1 MKLSKRLTQIE
12 ALIGHDYTHIW
23 DTCCDHGFLGTHLI
37 AQQRAAHVHLVDIV
51 PELISP
57 LDDKLKALFSNAHNS
72 KWQTHCIDVSE
83 LPLQHY
89 EGKHLVI
96 IAGIGGDL
104 MIQCLKKLLS
114 NHPTA
119 DIDFI
124 LCPIRQLYSL
134 RQQLIAFEMR
144 LKQEVLVKENNQYY
158 EILYVSRQKTSTT
171 KESLL
176 SDITP
181 AGREIWQAE
190 NEEQTKVIEEY
201 REITLQ
207 HYKRMLRGANNPALN
222 EIIQAYQA
230 TKACK

>member
-1 MKLSKRLTQIE
+1 MKLSKRLSQIE
-12 ALIGHDYTHIW
+12 ALIGHDYSHIW

-37 AQQRAAHVHLVDIV
+37 EQQRAAHVHLVDIV

-57 LDDKLKALFSNAHNS
+57 LDDKLKALFSNPHGS
-72 KWQTHCIDVSE
+72 KWQTHCLDVSK
-83 LPLQHY
+83 LPLQQY

-134 RQQLIAFEMR
+134 RQQLIAFDMR
-144 LKQEVLVKENNQYY
+144 LKQEVLLKENNQYY
-158 EILYVSRQKTSTT
+158 EILYVSSQKGSHP
-171 KESLL
+171 KEPPL
-176 SDITP
+176 SCINP
-181 AGREIWQAE
+181 VGREIWQAE
-190 NEEQTKVIEEY
+190 NEEQTKIVEEY

-207 HYKRMLRGANNPALN
+207 HYKRMLRGTNNLALN

-230 TKACK
+230 TNVCK

>member
-1 MKLSKRLTQIE
+1 MKLSKRLSQIE

-37 AQQRAAHVHLVDIV
+37 EQQRAAHVHLVDIV

-134 RQQLIAFEMR
+134 RQQLIAFDMR

>member
-12 ALIGHDYTHIW
+12 ALIGHEYTHIW

-134 RQQLIAFEMR
+134 RQQLIAFDMR
-144 LKQEVLVKENNQYY
+144 LKQEVLLKENNQYY

-207 HYKRMLRGANNPALN
+207 HYKRMLRGANNPVLN

>member
-1 MKLSKRLTQIE
+1 MKLSKRLSQIE

-37 AQQRAAHVHLVDIV
+37 EQQRAAHVHLVDIV

-57 LDDKLKALFSNAHNS
+57 LDDKLKALFSNAHGS
-72 KWQTHCIDVSE
+72 KWQTHCLDVSK
-83 LPLQHY
+83 LPLQQY

-134 RQQLIAFEMR
+134 RQQLIAFDMR

-158 EILYVSRQKTSTT
+158 EILFVSRQKTSTT

-176 SDITP
+176 SCITP
-181 AGREIWQAE
+181 VGREIWQAE
-190 NEEQTKVIEEY
+190 NEEQTKIVEEY

-207 HYKRMLRGANNPALN
+207 HYKRMLRGTNNLALN

-230 TKACK
+230 TNVCK

>member
-12 ALIGHDYTHIW
+12 ALIGHEYTHIW

-89 EGKHLVI
+89 EGKHLVV

-104 MIQCLKKLLS
+104 MIQSLKKLLS

-124 LCPIRQLYSL
+124 LCPIRQLYNL
-134 RQQLIAFEMR
+134 RQQLIAFDMR
-144 LKQEVLVKENNQYY
+144 LKQEVLLKENNQYY

-190 NEEQTKVIEEY
+190 NEEQAKVIEEY

-222 EIIQAYQA
+222 EIIQAYQT

>member
-12 ALIGHDYTHIW
+12 ALIGHEYTHIW

-134 RQQLIAFEMR
+134 RQQLIAFDMR

>member
-1 MKLSKRLTQIE
+1 LKLSKRLTQIE

-37 AQQRAAHVHLVDIV
+37 AQQRAANVHLVDIV
-51 PELISP
+51 PELITP
-57 LDDKLKALFSNAHNS
+57 LDDKLKALFSNAHGS
-72 KWQTHCIDVSE
+72 KWQTHCLDVSE
-83 LPLQHY
+83 LPLQQY

-104 MIQCLKKLLS
+104 MIQCLKKLLT
-114 NHPTA
+114 NNPTA
-119 DIDFI
+119 NIDFI
-124 LCPIRQLYSL
+124 LCPIRQLYNL
-134 RQQLIAFEMR
+134 RQQLIAFDMR

-176 SDITP
+176 SGITP

-230 TKACK
+230 TNVCK

>member
-1 MKLSKRLTQIE
+1 MKLSKRLSQIE

-37 AQQRAAHVHLVDIV
+37 EQQRAAHVHLVDIV

-83 LPLQHY
+83 LPLQQY

>member
-1 MKLSKRLTQIE
+1 MKLSKRLSQIE
-12 ALIGHDYTHIW
+12 ALIGHEYTHIW

-37 AQQRAAHVHLVDIV
+37 AQQRAANVHLVDIV
-51 PELISP
+51 PELITP
-57 LDDKLKALFSNAHNS
+57 LDDKLKALFSNAHGS
-72 KWQTHCIDVSE
+72 KWQTHCLDVSE
-83 LPLQHY
+83 LPLQQY
-89 EGKHLVI
+89 KGKHLVI

-104 MIQCLKKLLS
+104 MIQCLKKLLT
-114 NHPTA
+114 NHPA
-119 DIDFI
+119 AEIDFI

-134 RQQLIAFEMR
+134 RQQLIAFDMR
-144 LKQEVLVKENNQYY
+144 LKQEVLLKENNQYY

-171 KESLL
+171 KESTLRC
-176 SDITP
+176 ITP

-190 NEEQTKVIEEY
+190 NEEQAQIVEEY

-230 TKACK
+230 TNICK

>member
-1 MKLSKRLTQIE
+1 MKLSKRLSQIE
-12 ALIGHDYTHIW
+12 ALIGHEYTHIW

-37 AQQRAAHVHLVDIV
+37 AQQRAANVHLVDIV
-51 PELISP
+51 PELITP
-57 LDDKLKALFSNAHNS
+57 LDDKLKALFSNTHGS
-72 KWQTHCIDVSE
+72 MWQTHCLDVSE
-83 LPLQHY
+83 LPLQQY

-134 RQQLIAFEMR
+134 RQQLIAFDMR
-144 LKQEVLVKENNQYY
+144 LKQEVLLKENNQYY

-171 KESLL
+171 KESTLRC
-176 SDITP
+176 ITP

-190 NEEQTKVIEEY
+190 NEEQAQIVEEY

-230 TKACK
+230 TNICK

>member
-1 MKLSKRLTQIE
+1 MKLSKRLSQIE
-12 ALIGHDYTHIW
+12 ALIGHEYTHIW

-37 AQQRAAHVHLVDIV
+37 AQQRAANVHLVDIV
-51 PELISP
+51 PELITP
-57 LDDKLKALFSNAHNS
+57 LDDKLKALFSNAHGS
-72 KWQTHCIDVSE
+72 KWQTHCLDVSE
-83 LPLQHY
+83 LPLQQY

-104 MIQCLKKLLS
+104 MIQCLKKLLT

-134 RQQLIAFEMR
+134 RQQLIAFDMR
-144 LKQEVLVKENNQYY
+144 LKQEVLLKENNQYY

-171 KESLL
+171 KESTLRC
-176 SDITP
+176 ITP

-190 NEEQTKVIEEY
+190 NEEQAQIVEEY

-230 TKACK
+230 TNICK

>member
-1 MKLSKRLTQIE
+1 LKLSKRLSQIE
-12 ALIGHDYTHIW
+12 TLIDHDYTHIW

-37 AQQRAAHVHLVDIV
+37 AQQRAANVHLVDIV
-51 PELISP
+51 PKLITP
-57 LDDKLKALFSNAHNS
+57 LDDKLKALFSNAHAS
-72 KWQTHCIDVSE
+72 KWQTHCLDVSE
-83 LPLQHY
+83 LPLQQY
-89 EGKHLVI
+89 DGKHLVI

-104 MIQCLKKLLS
+104 MIQCLKQLLS
-114 NHPTA
+114 NHPTVE
-119 DIDFI
+119 IDFI

-134 RQQLIAFEMR
+134 RQQLIAFDMR

-158 EILYVSRQKTSTT
+158 EILYVSRQKTSPT
-171 KESLL
+171 KESTLRC
-176 SDITP
+176 ITP

-190 NEEQTKVIEEY
+190 NEEQAQIVEEY

-230 TKACK
+230 TNVCK

>member
-12 ALIGHDYTHIW
+12 ALIGHEYTHIW

-134 RQQLIAFEMR
+134 RQQLIAFDMR
-144 LKQEVLVKENNQYY
+144 LKQEVLLKENNQYY

>member
-37 AQQRAAHVHLVDIV
+37 AQQRAANVHLVDIV
-51 PELISP
+51 PELITP
-57 LDDKLKALFSNAHNS
+57 LDDKLKALFSNAHGS
-72 KWQTHCIDVSE
+72 KWQTHCLDVSE
-83 LPLQHY
+83 LPLQQY

-104 MIQCLKKLLS
+104 MIQCLKKLLT
-114 NHPTA
+114 NNPTA
-119 DIDFI
+119 NIDFI
-124 LCPIRQLYSL
+124 LCPIRQLYNL
-134 RQQLIAFEMR
+134 RQQLIAFDMR

-176 SDITP
+176 SGITP

-230 TKACK
+230 TNVCK

>member
-1 MKLSKRLTQIE
+1 LKLSKRLSQIE
-12 ALIGHDYTHIW
+12 ALIGHDYSHIW

-37 AQQRAAHVHLVDIV
+37 EQQRAAHVHLVDIV

-57 LDDKLKALFSNAHNS
+57 LDDKLKALFSNPHGS

-83 LPLQHY
+83 LPLQQY

-134 RQQLIAFEMR
+134 RQQLIAFDMR

-158 EILYVSRQKTSTT
+158 EILFVSRQKTSTT

-176 SDITP
+176 SCITP
-181 AGREIWQAE
+181 VGREIWQAE
-190 NEEQTKVIEEY
+190 NEEQTKIVEEY

-207 HYKRMLRGANNPALN
+207 HYKRMLRGTNNLALN

-230 TKACK
+230 TNVCK

>member
-1 MKLSKRLTQIE
+1 MKLSKRLSQIE

-37 AQQRAAHVHLVDIV
+37 EQQRAAHVHLVDIV

-57 LDDKLKALFSNAHNS
+57 LDDKLKALFSNAHGS

-134 RQQLIAFEMR
+134 RQQLIAFDMR

-207 HYKRMLRGANNPALN
+207 HYKRMLRGTNNPDLN